1 MLFVASIFSK
11 PVSIYFL
18 VFFNTVTV
26 NNIQHAVLLLM
37 QLSTVQILSFIC
49 ADDLIHQIHQ
59 IHQTLCNLDSVQRKM
74 IQAEKTARIHRNL
87 NQTESESSE
96 SESSEEDIRVVSSTF
111 SPASTTS
118 SSAAGKTTA
127 PSTTT
132 AQDITNC
139 FIVDLT
145 PTRSDN
151 DNINIIPCSKTA

>member
-1 MLFVASIFSK
+1 MLIFCRMKTLHAMLLMLFVASIFSK

-37 QLSTVQILSFIC
+37 KLSTVQILSFIC

-87 NQTESESSE
+87 NQTSLNQVNLNLQRKISELCQAHSLQL
-96 SESSEEDIRVVSSTF
+96 
-111 SPASTTS
+111 
-118 SSAAGKTTA
+118 
-127 PSTTT
+127 
-132 AQDITNC
+132 AQQ
-139 FIVDLT
+139 VHRPLARQQHHQL
-145 PTRSDN
+145 PWH
-151 DNINIIPCSKTA
+151 